1 MQFLRL
7 NTVYMHSNWS
17 VNDQLKSGK
26 GERGALSIPPKLPVW
41 ISRNFQWRMG
51 HNFPEFSGKRKHS
64 RSIPKFSKTFY
75 REFGSLQFWDQ
86 YLHFENSTIFGFS
99 EKNFPRTFSYHLAA
113 FKRLRSFQIEWKV
126 SWFKSEVR
134 RFKMWSEN
142 EQIHIPL
149 RIKLA
154 NSSSLSLS

>member
-1 MQFLRL
+1 MIS
-7 NTVYMHSNWS
+7 SNQAREKGGRS
-17 VNDQLKSGK
+17 PFHQKFRFEFPEISSG
-26 GERGALSIPPKLPVW
+26 EWDI
-41 ISRNFQWRMG
+41 ISRNFQERG
-51 HNFPEFSGKRKHS
+51 NTREVYPNFRK
-64 RSIPKFSKTFY
+64 FFY

-99 EKNFPRTFSYHLAA
+99 EKNFPRTFSYYLAA

-126 SWFKSEVR
+126 SWVRSEVR